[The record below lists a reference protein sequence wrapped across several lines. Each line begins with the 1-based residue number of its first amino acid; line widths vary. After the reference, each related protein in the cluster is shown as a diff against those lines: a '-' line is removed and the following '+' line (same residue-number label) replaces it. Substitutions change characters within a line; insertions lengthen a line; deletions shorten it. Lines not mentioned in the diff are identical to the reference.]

1 QRNLVGS
8 CKMVALC
15 SYETTKLV
23 RIHSVRLGSLKWTL
37 NATVLVVVFV
47 VSLVMLWNRK
57 YQQFDQVV
65 SSVTA
70 KVKGVAHMQL
80 PGEGAVIW
88 DEADYSGFLQ
98 DKNSF
103 FVVTNIIMTKNQ
115 KQGRCPEV
123 PGRQCQH
130 HSDCERGAWD
140 QRSHGIQTGSCV
152 KFDALARTCEVVG
165 WCPVEAKNKPPRP
178 ALLASAEKFT
188 VLIKNNIRF
197 PAFNFIRRNI
207 LPEMTESYLRKCQHA
222 NDSLCPIFM
231 LGDVVNR
238 AGENFSTM
246 AVEGGVIGIQ
256 IKWDCDLDHLTR
268 RCLPAYSFRRL
279 DQKESNK
286 TLSPGFNF
294 RFAKYKTVD
303 GVEERTLYKAFG
315 IRFDIMVFGQ
325 AGKFSFIQLIIY
337 IGSTLSYYALVTD
350 IVWSQDKAV
359 SD

>member
-325 AGKFSFIQLIIY
+325 VTVVITC
-337 IGSTLSYYALVTD
+337 TLFFQEGQNY
-350 IVWSQDKAV
+350 SQRKVESIPDKKEV
-359 SD
+359 